1 MKLYD
6 ILAMIDSSGIELPLY
21 VDEKGYIPCV
31 PQSVFKVTLRFMAE
45 DETAVTVP
53 ISSPVL
59 IPWYDCPV
67 TAINPNEVED
77 SMDVWLDYSP
87 YVIRK
92 WKNKVL
98 YERCSRCGCGVAK
111 SGSKCPC
118 CGAEIG
124 NEVSEDASD

>member
-21 VDEKGYIPCV
+21 VDEKGYILCV

-98 YERCSRCGCGVAK
+98 YER
-111 SGSKCPC
+111 
-118 CGAEIG
+118 
-124 NEVSEDASD
+124 